1 MKAIQF
7 IAPGQPPELREVD
20 KPSPGPGQVLLK
32 ITAAGACHSD
42 DFVLNAPAGAFSYPL
57 PMTLGHEGVG
67 IVAEVGSGV
76 RLSEG
81 TAVAVYGPWGCGACY
96 RCAQGQENYCLNAAE
111 MSITPPGLGTDGAMA
126 DYLLIDN
133 ARHLV
138 PLGDLDPVTSGALTD
153 AGLTPYHAIKPSL
166 AKLVGGTTAVVI
178 GAGGLGHV
186 GIQLLRALTPS
197 RIIAVDVTEEK
208 LAFAREVGAHETVL
222 SNADTVAEVRK
233 ITGKQGATA
242 VFDFVGYQPTIDIA
256 MGVVG
261 VLGDVVIVGLGDG
274 VAAAKVGFFSQPYEV
289 SVRSPYWGTRGELIE
304 VLDLARDGVLDVE
317 VERFSLDDG
326 LEAYRRLAAND
337 LRGRAVVV
345 PD

>member
-20 KPSPGPGQVLLK
+20 KPPPGPGRVLLK
-32 ITAAGACHSD
+32 IPAAGACHSD
-42 DFVLNAPAGAFSYPL
+42 DFGLNAPAGAFSYPL

-138 PLGDLDPVTSGALTD
+138 PLGDLDPVTSVALTD